1 VNEPPPPFRP
11 LLQPPDDGARAVA
24 WFGFRGDRLLVR
36 LEQENAHLPDWE
48 TLAALGAAEEAG
60 HYLGRLG
67 DVDYYAVD
75 LGEQVEPGE
84 GLGLEGLRALFGRL
98 ADPHFAVAGR
108 AAQILEW
115 DRTHR
120 FCGRCGE
127 PTVRAAAERAKQ
139 CPRCGLLSFP
149 RLSPAVIMRVERGD
163 QILLGRNRGFVS
175 GVYSVLAGFVEP
187 GESLEEAVAR
197 EVAEEAGVQIA
208 DIRYFGSQSWPFP
221 HQMMIGFTARHAG
234 GEIQIDPQE
243 LEDAQWFSRDN
254 LPRLPSKMSISRRL
268 IDDWLQR
275 GAR

>member
-1 VNEPPPPFRP
+1 VNEPPPRFSP
-11 LLQPPDDGARAVA
+11 LLQPPNTAARAVA

-36 LEQENAHLPDWE
+36 LEQESAHLPEWD
-48 TLAALGAAEEAG
+48 TLAALGAAEDAS

-67 DVDYYAVD
+67 DVDCYAVE
-75 LGEQVEPGE
+75 LGEQAEPGE

-98 ADPHFAVAGR
+98 ADPHFSVAGR
-108 AAQILEW
+108 ASQILEW

-149 RLSPAVIMRVERGD
+149 RLSPAVIMRVERDD
-163 QILLGRNRGFVS
+163 QILLGRNRGFIT
-175 GVYSVLAGFVEP
+175 GVYSVLAGFVES

-197 EVAEEAGVQIA
+197 EVAEEAGIQVT

-221 HQMMIGFTARHAG
+221 HQMMIGFVARHAG

-268 IDDWLQR
+268 IDDWLNR
-275 GAR
+275 GRR